1 MKKTN
6 KTTKVSFNNFTD
18 ELRGYLHAFQPAL
31 VTLAKS
37 DAKFKVERKALLEK
51 RDAILAQREQDINNG
66 ISVDDAIRENSIID
80 LETKIKK
87 LENAHNE
94 EVKPLNEDI
103 KKCYAFIP
111 EGL

>member
-1 MKKTN
+1 M
-6 KTTKVSFNNFTD
+6 
-18 ELRGYLHAFQPAL
+18 
-31 VTLAKS
+31 
-37 DAKFKVERKALLEK
+37 KALLEK

-87 LENAHNE
+87 LENAHKE

-103 KKCYAFIP
+103 KEVLRLHSGRFI
-111 EGL
+111 